1 MPQTL
6 PNLHV
11 GGSGAPVR
19 IPSPSPVLS
28 HATSNFA
35 DFAAHP
41 PQLCFDGMEVLMP
54 GLATPPKPQGCP
66 AVGGLSTW
74 VHSSSRIATEV
85 AQPSVVDASTYRAI
99 ARITRKGILT
109 YLLREGGAGNSQA
122 LVQARAKLMT
132 HGFSGTWSRKS
143 KSKVRRIAEGWMYG
157 VTATMGD
164 VWDPK
169 AADSASRR
177 YTLLTTTLS
186 ADQVHTDQ
194 QVRRLLLMPFLQ
206 DLKRKHHAANYMW
219 FAEKQ
224 GNGNIHLHIILD
236 RFIPKDSARALWNKA
251 QARHGYIERYRATR
265 EAWHA
270 GAFRYDAAD
279 SRSESQQLY
288 AYQEGVR
295 THWSNPNSTDIR
307 QVQGADAVMAY
318 VVEYCAKGAIGE
330 PGSVKDKLEGH
341 LWGCNREL
349 GKLSRYEVE
358 VTPELDALI
367 RNGEEA
373 GRLRKVEG
381 ERWRYYAGD
390 IGRELA
396 HELPVL
402 FHGFRSHWRAEAL
415 KLPSRRGLRRSSR
428 SVALRTS
435 SKRKQLRRA
444 TVGSTP
450 LKASVRQDSRPASY
464 SVLSSL

>member
-1 MPQTL
+1 MPETL

-19 IPSPSPVLS
+19 IPSPSSALS

-41 PQLCFDGMEVLMP
+41 SQLCFDGMEVLLP
-54 GLATPPKPQGCP
+54 GLATPLKPQTYP
-66 AVGGLSTW
+66 AVASLPTW

-85 AQPSVVDASTYRAI
+85 VQPSVVDPSTYRAI

-109 YLLREGGAGNSQA
+109 YLLREGGVGNAES
-122 LVQARAKLMT
+122 LVQARAKLT
-132 HGFSGTWSRKS
+132 NHGFSGTWSRKS

-157 VTATMGD
+157 VTALMGD

-169 AADSASRR
+169 AADLASRR

-186 ADQVHTDQ
+186 AEQAHTDQ
-194 QVRRLLLMPFLQ
+194 QIRRLLLMPFLQ

-251 QARHGYIERYRATR
+251 QARHGYIERYRAAR
-265 EAWHA
+265 EVWHA
-270 GAFRYDAAD
+270 GGFRYDAVD
-279 SRSESQQLY
+279 SRSKSQQLY

-295 THWSNPNSTDIR
+295 TQWGNPNSTDIR

-318 VVEYCAKGAIGE
+318 VVEYCAKGSIGE
-330 PGSVKDKLEGH
+330 AGSVKDKLEGH

-358 VTPELDALI
+358 ITPELDAVI

-390 IGRELA
+390 VARELA
-396 HELPVL
+396 YELPAM
-402 FHGFRSHWRAEAL
+402 FRDFRSHWRAEGL

-428 SVALRTS
+428 GVVLRATGVRQQLRT
-435 SKRKQLRRA
+435 A
-444 TVGSTP
+444 TVRTTP
-450 LKASVRQDSRPASY
+450 LKASTRQDSRLASY
-464 SVLSSL
+464 IAPPG